1 MQGSCATLQR
11 AVDALEPI
19 YGSNPTQNFPFVPLN
34 SRDESTPTSTS
45 QLDPPAATLPLFQTQ
60 LVDSFMRS
68 PGNEVLFLP
77 TGLGECTVV
86 DEIARQMLQRFP
98 DKHVV
103 FCVIRPAQALS
114 HADRLRAAL
123 GVPVCAFCGGDFL
136 YDFGEEFKKNKV
148 VVFTAGLLM
157 RLAKLGTYKLE
168 WASLLVLHDAFSAVR
183 NHPMNTLVREY
194 YWKGAASEAGADK
207 PRVREEESNLNY
219 FISTAALHTGCFF
232 PLLLLFL
239 LLSSSTRPLC
249 SFCLFMS
256 I

>member
-1 MQGSCATLQR
+1 MPGSSAPLQR

-19 YGSNPTQNFPFVPLN
+19 YGSNSTQNSPFDV
-34 SRDESTPTSTS
+34 SPTSRVESSPTS
-45 QLDPPAATLPLFQTQ
+45 SSSCPPAATVPLFQTQ

-98 DKHVV
+98 DKHVAI
-103 FCVIRPAQALS
+103 CVVRPAQALS

-123 GVPVCAFCGGDFL
+123 GVPVGAFCGGDFL
-136 YDFGEEFKKNKV
+136 YDFEEEFKKNKV

-194 YWKGAASEAGADK
+194 YWKGPAADAGADK
-207 PRVREEESNLNY
+207 PRVRGE
-219 FISTAALHTGCFF
+219 
-232 PLLLLFL
+232 
-239 LLSSSTRPLC
+239 
-249 SFCLFMS
+249 
-256 I
+256 

>member
-1 MQGSCATLQR
+1 MTGSTALLQR

-19 YGSNPTQNFPFVPLN
+19 YRSITTQNTPFDVTQPSLA
-34 SRDESTPTSTS
+34 EPYTTSTPPSV
-45 QLDPPAATLPLFQTQ
+45 PAATSTPLPLFQTQ

-77 TGLGECTVV
+77 TGLGECNVV

-98 DKHVV
+98 DKHVAL
-103 FCVIRPAQALS
+103 CVVRPAQALS
-114 HADRLRAAL
+114 HADRLRAVL
-123 GVPVCAFCGGDFL
+123 GVPVGAFCGGDFL
-136 YDFGEEFKKNKV
+136 YNFEEEFKRNKV

-194 YWKGAASEAGADK
+194 YWKGPAAEAGADK
-207 PRVREEESNLNY
+207 PRVS
-219 FISTAALHTGCFF
+219 A
-232 PLLLLFL
+232 
-239 LLSSSTRPLC
+239 TRGGV
-249 SFCLFMS
+249 
-256 I
+256 IK

>member
-1 MQGSCATLQR
+1 
-11 AVDALEPI
+11 
-19 YGSNPTQNFPFVPLN
+19 
-34 SRDESTPTSTS
+34 
-45 QLDPPAATLPLFQTQ
+45 
-60 LVDSFMRS
+60 MRS

-77 TGLGECTVV
+77 TGLGESNVV

-103 FCVIRPAQALS
+103 LCVVRPAQALS

-123 GVPVCAFCGGDFL
+123 GVPVGAFCGGDFL
-136 YDFGEEFKKNKV
+136 YNFEEEFKRNKV

-194 YWKGAASEAGADK
+194 YWKGPAAEAGADK
-207 PRVREEESNLNY
+207 PRVSKEE
-219 FISTAALHTGCFF
+219 
-232 PLLLLFL
+232 FL
-239 LLSSSTRPLC
+239 LL
-249 SFCLFMS
+249 
-256 I
+256 IVI